1 MPTHRVRL
9 IDSLSITH
17 AAWDVPAVHG
27 VHAMYSVSKVG
38 TARANRGRVR
48 SLGNASLADPLAGL
62 PSDGSDDVVGVGA
75 YGGEVVPALF
85 VHAV

>member
-1 MPTHRVRL
+1 MPTDRVRL

-38 TARANRGRVR
+38 TARAELAMPHSRRDYAAQVR
-48 SLGNASLADPLAGL
+48 
-62 PSDGSDDVVGVGA
+62 
-75 YGGEVVPALF
+75 
-85 VHAV
+85 